1 MNRFKILG
9 LACIC
14 IVVGLPTGA
23 KSQDKAPLELVQT
36 IPLPGLKDGDFDH
49 MIVDAQGKR
58 LFACA
63 EVNGKVLVIDLTT
76 NELIHTM
83 DGLKAPHS
91 LLYRADL
98 KKLFVVDGD
107 LGEVKM
113 YETTSYNLIGSITL
127 REDADSSVY
136 DPSSKYLYVVDG
148 GKGAKLPN
156 VFLSI
161 VDTTTAKKIG
171 EIKIDS
177 LSSEAMAV
185 EKAGP
190 RMFLDV
196 RGNDTV
202 EVYNRKTQTL
212 MATWPVGQE
221 SKNPTAMAFDEP
233 DHRLFIGTREPGKL
247 LVLDSDSG
255 KILASLP
262 GVSAVDD
269 VSYGSKQKRIYYAG
283 SEFLDVYQQHDAD
296 HYEQIGHIA
305 TSFRAHTGI
314 FSQDLDRYYLGIPAH
329 EGKGAEIRIYKP
341 VP

>member
-1 MNRFKILG
+1 MNRFKSLG
-9 LACIC
+9 LACMC
-14 IVVGLPTGA
+14 IVAGFPTGA

-49 MIVDAQGKR
+49 ITVDAQGKR

-63 EVNGKVLVIDLTT
+63 EVNGKILVIDLST

-83 DGLKAPHS
+83 DDLKAPHS

-98 KKLFVVDGD
+98 KKLFIVDGG

-113 YETTSYNLIGSITL
+113 YDTTSYKLLGSIPL
-127 REDADSSVY
+127 REGADSSVY
-136 DPSSKYLYVVDG
+136 DPKSKYLYVVDG
-148 GKGAKLPN
+148 GKDAKLPN

-177 LSSEAMAV
+177 ISAEAMAV
-185 EKAGP
+185 EKAGL
-190 RMFLDV
+190 RMFV
-196 RGNDTV
+196 SIRGNDTI
-202 EVYNRKTQTL
+202 EVYNRETRNL
-212 MATWPVGQE
+212 MATWPVSQE
-221 SKNPTAMAFDEP
+221 SKNPTGMAFDEAN
-233 DHRLFIGTREPGKL
+233 HRLFIGTREPGKL
-247 LVLDSDSG
+247 LVLNSDSG
-255 KILASLP
+255 KIVASLP

-269 VSYGSKQKRIYYAG
+269 VSYSSKQKRIYYSG
-283 SEFLDVYQQHDAD
+283 SEFLDVYQQRDAD
-296 HYEQIGHIA
+296 KYEQIGHIP

-314 FSQDLDRYYLGIPAH
+314 FSEDLDRYYLAIPAH

-341 VP
+341 VL